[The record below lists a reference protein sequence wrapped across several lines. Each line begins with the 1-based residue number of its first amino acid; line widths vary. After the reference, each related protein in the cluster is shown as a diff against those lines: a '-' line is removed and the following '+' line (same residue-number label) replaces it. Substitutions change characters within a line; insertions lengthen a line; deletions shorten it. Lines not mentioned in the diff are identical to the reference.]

1 VLQTLSYS
9 VLLVSCTVFLYEVR
23 HLRFSP
29 LARAKVCLLSLLRAL
44 YVDFSHA
51 VAYADDSSIQSL
63 FALLA
68 LMNISS
74 GAETV
79 FK

>member
-1 VLQTLSYS
+1 V
-9 VLLVSCTVFLYEVR
+9 V
-23 HLRFSP
+23 
-29 LARAKVCLLSLLRAL
+29 
-44 YVDFSHA
+44 FSHA
-51 VAYADDSSIQSL
+51 GAHADDSPIQSL